1 MKKVTFYLI
10 LLFAVVL
17 YSCEKENPVVN
28 PNVTITIDG
37 VTPGGVVN
45 LVQDNF
51 VILKAQVDITSDF
64 SLVWSVN
71 GVEKSNEI
79 YYKYVANEVGEYQ
92 VTLKVFTPEGGL
104 ATTSF
109 KLMVTGKYNDGTFIL
124 NEGNMTSGNG
134 SIVFINPQG
143 MATDSAYWRA
153 NGSFLGNSPMDLFI
167 TGNKLYVV
175 CQNGDRTGG
184 DGILVVADAGTLQKK
199 AAYNQE
205 LSALSWP
212 THVAVIGDDAY
223 IRDNKGVYKFNM
235 VTKELLFV
243 EGSKG
248 AAKNRMAVI
257 GNKVFVPAGKNL
269 YVIKDGAIIETMAMS
284 GTISGVI
291 KSSDN
296 NIYVSCTTN
305 PATIIKIKASD
316 HSVLQTNTIAEA
328 KVGAGWGASPGI
340 SAKGDTLYF
349 SNASTKI
356 YRHIFSKGQTEY
368 MTDVKEHVQNAGI
381 VYNNL
386 AVHPVSGE
394 VYFNTIK
401 GYGLDYLINS
411 ISVFN
416 FGKQAPVL
424 KAEYKNLTQFPA
436 GIFFTYD
443 F

>member
-1 MKKVTFYLI
+1 M
-10 LLFAVVL
+10 
-17 YSCEKENPVVN
+17 
-28 PNVTITIDG
+28 
-37 VTPGGVVN
+37 
-45 LVQDNF
+45 
-51 VILKAQVDITSDF
+51 
-64 SLVWSVN
+64 
-71 GVEKSNEI
+71 
-79 YYKYVANEVGEYQ
+79 
-92 VTLKVFTPEGGL
+92 
-104 ATTSF
+104 
-109 KLMVTGKYNDGTFIL
+109 
-124 NEGNMTSGNG
+124 
-134 SIVFINPQG
+134 
-143 MATDSAYWRA
+143 
-153 NGSFLGNSPMDLFI
+153 
-167 TGNKLYVV
+167 
-175 CQNGDRTGG
+175 
-184 DGILVVADAGTLQKK
+184 QKK

-223 IRDNKGVYKFNM
+223 IRDNKGVSKFNM